1 MDAVSPLKNGGCINL
16 MEKLNCTLVYNREP
30 LLHEDVSD
38 KRPVSAI
45 SSSSTAIAFVIALS
59 TILLH

>member
-1 MDAVSPLKNGGCINL
+1 MDAVSPIKNGGCINL
-16 MEKLNCTLVYNREP
+16 MEKLNSKLVYNREP
-30 LLHEDVSD
+30 LLHGEVSD

-59 TILLH
+59 NILLH